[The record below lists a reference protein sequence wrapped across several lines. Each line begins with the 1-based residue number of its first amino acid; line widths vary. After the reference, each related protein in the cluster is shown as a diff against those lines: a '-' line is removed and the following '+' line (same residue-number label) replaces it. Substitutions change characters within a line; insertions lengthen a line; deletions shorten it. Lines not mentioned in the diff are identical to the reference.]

1 MERGSRLAI
10 DVGTVRIGLAVSDPD
25 SIVSTPLP
33 ALVRSKLL
41 VESLKEILSLI
52 SENGVIEVYVG
63 DPLSLS
69 GVETA
74 STQDARQFAL
84 QLAELTSVPVRLVD
98 PLASPSPHSASAKLR
113 LNGKNAKAA
122 KSLIDSASAVEILEQ
137 ALNVSK
143 QSGKPAGLRVGGL
156 ND

>member
-1 MERGSRLAI
+1 MDRGSRLAI

-25 SIVSTPLP
+25 SILSTPLP
-33 ALVRSKLL
+33 ALIRSKLL
-41 VESLKEILSLI
+41 GETLQEILSLI
-52 SENGVIEVYVG
+52 SDNGVIEVYVG

-69 GVETA
+69 GEETA

-98 PLASPSPHSASAKLR
+98 ERLTTVTASSKLR
-113 LNGKNAKAA
+113 LNGLNAKAA
-122 KSLIDSASAVEILEQ
+122 KDLIDSASAVEILEQ

-143 QSGKPAGLRVGGL
+143 KSGKPAGLRVRGL

>member
-98 PLASPSPHSASAKLR
+98 ERLTTVTASAKLR

>member
-1 MERGSRLAI
+1 MDRGSRLAI

-25 SIVSTPLP
+25 SILSTPLP
-33 ALVRSKLL
+33 ALIRSKLL
-41 VESLKEILSLI
+41 TETLQEILSLI
-52 SENGVIEVYVG
+52 SDNGVIEVYVG

-69 GVETA
+69 GEETA
-74 STQDARQFAL
+74 STQDARQFAN

-98 PLASPSPHSASAKLR
+98 ERLTTVTASAKLR

>member
-41 VESLKEILSLI
+41 VESLQEILSLI

-98 PLASPSPHSASAKLR
+98 ERLTTVTASAKLR
-113 LNGKNAKAA
+113 LNGKNTKAA

>member
-25 SIVSTPLP
+25 SIVSTPWP

-74 STQDARQFAL
+74 STQDARKFAL

-98 PLASPSPHSASAKLR
+98 ERLTTVTASAKLR

>member
-41 VESLKEILSLI
+41 VESLQEILSLI

-98 PLASPSPHSASAKLR
+98 ERLTTVTASAKLR
-113 LNGKNAKAA
+113 LSGKNAKAA

-143 QSGKPAGLRVGGL
+143 QSGRPAGLRVGGL

>member
-25 SIVSTPLP
+25 SIVSSPLP

-41 VESLKEILSLI
+41 VESLQEILSFI

-98 PLASPSPHSASAKLR
+98 ERLTTVTASAKLR

>member
-1 MERGSRLAI
+1 
-10 DVGTVRIGLAVSDPD
+10 LAVSDPD

-33 ALVRSKLL
+33 ALVRSRLL
-41 VESLKEILSLI
+41 IESLKEILSLI

-98 PLASPSPHSASAKLR
+98 ERLTTVTASAKLR

>member
-1 MERGSRLAI
+1 M
-10 DVGTVRIGLAVSDPD
+10 RIGLAVSDPD

-74 STQDARQFAL
+74 STQDARQFSI

-98 PLASPSPHSASAKLR
+98 ERLTTVTASAKLR

-143 QSGKPAGLRVGGL
+143 QSGRPAGLRVGGL

>member
-69 GVETA
+69 GEETA
-74 STQDARQFAL
+74 STQDARKFAL

-98 PLASPSPHSASAKLR
+98 ERLTTVTASAKLR

-143 QSGKPAGLRVGGL
+143 QSGRPAGLRVGGL

>member
-25 SIVSTPLP
+25 SIVSTPLS
-33 ALVRSKLL
+33 AVARSKVLT
-41 VESLKEILSLI
+41 ESLQEILSLI
-52 SENGVIEVYVG
+52 LENGVIEVYVG

-98 PLASPSPHSASAKLR
+98 ERLTTVTASAKLR
-113 LNGKNAKAA
+113 LNGKNVKAA

-137 ALNVSK
+137 ALSIVK

>member
-33 ALVRSKLL
+33 ALVRSRLL
-41 VESLKEILSLI
+41 IESLKEILSLI

-98 PLASPSPHSASAKLR
+98 ERLTTVTASAKLR

-143 QSGKPAGLRVGGL
+143 ESGKPAGLRVGVL

>member
-1 MERGSRLAI
+1 MDRGSRLAI

-25 SIVSTPLP
+25 SILSTPLP
-33 ALVRSKLL
+33 ALIRSKLL
-41 VESLKEILSLI
+41 TETLQEILSLI
-52 SENGVIEVYVG
+52 SDNGVIEVYVG

-69 GVETA
+69 GEETA
-74 STQDARQFAL
+74 STQDARQFAN

-98 PLASPSPHSASAKLR
+98 ERLTTVTASSKLR
-113 LNGKNAKAA
+113 LNGLNAKAA
-122 KSLIDSASAVEILEQ
+122 KDLIDSASAVEILEQ

-143 QSGKPAGLRVGGL
+143 KSGKPAGLRVVGL

>member
-1 MERGSRLAI
+1 MDRGSRLAI

-25 SIVSTPLP
+25 SILSTPLP
-33 ALVRSKLL
+33 ALIRSKLL
-41 VESLKEILSLI
+41 TETLQEILSLI
-52 SENGVIEVYVG
+52 SDNGVIEIYVG

-69 GVETA
+69 GEETA
-74 STQDARQFAL
+74 STQDARQFAN

-98 PLASPSPHSASAKLR
+98 ERLTTVTASSKLR
-113 LNGKNAKAA
+113 LNGLNAKAA
-122 KSLIDSASAVEILEQ
+122 KDLIDSASAVEILEQ

-143 QSGKPAGLRVGGL
+143 KSGKPAGLRVRRL

>member
-25 SIVSTPLP
+25 SIVSTPWP

-41 VESLKEILSLI
+41 VESLQEILSLI

-98 PLASPSPHSASAKLR
+98 ERLTTVTASAKLR
-113 LNGKNAKAA
+113 LNGKNTKAA

>member
-41 VESLKEILSLI
+41 VESLQEILSLI

-74 STQDARQFAL
+74 STQDARKFAL

-98 PLASPSPHSASAKLR
+98 ERLTTVTASAKLR
-113 LNGKNAKAA
+113 LNGKNTKAA